1 MSRQEARVALT
12 PDTRVHLMGICG
24 TAMASLAGMLRA
36 RGIPVSGSDQ
46 GIYPPMS
53 LQLAALGIEAMPF
66 SEDNLSPQP
75 DLVVI
80 GNAIRRGN
88 PEVELVLDRRMPFT
102 SMPAL
107 LAEEFLTGRRVTVV
121 AGTHGKTTTTAM
133 LAWVLTSCGADP
145 SFLVGGIPRNFDA
158 SYRLGSGRDFVIEGD
173 EYDTAFF
180 DKGPKFMHYR
190 PDTVILN
197 AVEYDH
203 ADIYPD
209 LETVMLQ
216 FRRLVNIVPRRGLLL
231 ARANDPGV
239 RSVIGKAFC
248 RVETFGIGEGAN
260 WHGADL
266 THSERGTAFQVRQRG
281 AAVGRVDLALP
292 GEFNA
297 RNALA
302 AIAAAAEA
310 GVPPGQACE
319 ALSEFKGV
327 RRRQEM
333 RGEMGGVS
341 VLDDFAHHPTAI
353 AETLRAVRMRYPTR
367 RLWAILEPRSWSL
380 RRNVFQEQL
389 AAALGEADRVL
400 LAPVFHADEL
410 DPSERLDVG
419 AVVEALRQR
428 GRDARCPGGVA
439 DIVAFLARESEPGD
453 VVLAMSNGGFDGFHD
468 RLLDA
473 LRLREAAAVQQK
485 ADCGSGG

>member
-1 MSRQEARVALT
+1 VALT
-12 PDTRVHLMGICG
+12 PETRVHLMGICG

-36 RGIPVSGSDQ
+36 RGIAVTGSDQ

-53 LQLAALGIEAMPF
+53 VQLASLGIEAMPF
-66 SEDNLSPQP
+66 SEANVEPPP
-75 DLVVI
+75 DLIVI

-88 PEVELVLDRRMPFT
+88 PEVERVLDRKMRFT

-107 LAEEFLTGRRVTVV
+107 LREEFLRDRRVTVV

-133 LAWVLTSCGADP
+133 LAWVLTACGADP
-145 SFLVGGIPRNFDA
+145 SFLVGGIPRNFNA
-158 SYRLGSGRDFVIEGD
+158 SYRLGGGSDFVIEGD

-180 DKGPKFMHYR
+180 DKGPKFMHYL
-190 PDTVILN
+190 PDTVVLN

-209 LETVMLQ
+209 IETVRLQ
-216 FRRLVNIVPRRGLLL
+216 FRRLVNIIPRRGLLL

-239 RSVIGKAFC
+239 QSVIGRAFC
-248 RVETFGIGEGAN
+248 RVETFGIGEGAH

-266 THSERGTAFQVRQRG
+266 THSERGTSFQVRRHG
-281 AAVGRVDLALP
+281 EPAGRVDLPLP

-302 AIAAAAEA
+302 AIAAASEA
-310 GVPPGQACE
+310 GVAPARAAE
-319 ALSEFKGV
+319 ALSEFRGV

-333 RGEMGGVS
+333 RGEAAGIS

-353 AETLRAVRMRYPTR
+353 AETLRAVRLSQPSR
-367 RLWAILEPRSWSL
+367 RLWAVLEPRSWSL

-389 AAALGEADRVL
+389 AAALGEADRVVI
-400 LAPVFHADEL
+400 APVFHADEL
-410 DPSERLDVG
+410 DPAERLNVG
-419 AVVEALRQR
+419 GVVEALRQR
-428 GRDARCPGGVA
+428 GRDAQCPGGVA
-439 DIVAFLARESEPGD
+439 EIVALIAREAEAGD
-453 VVLAMSNGGFDGFHD
+453 VVIAMSNGGFDGFHD
-468 RLLDA
+468 QLLEA
-473 LRLREAAAVQQK
+473 LRAREA
-485 ADCGSGG
+485 SS